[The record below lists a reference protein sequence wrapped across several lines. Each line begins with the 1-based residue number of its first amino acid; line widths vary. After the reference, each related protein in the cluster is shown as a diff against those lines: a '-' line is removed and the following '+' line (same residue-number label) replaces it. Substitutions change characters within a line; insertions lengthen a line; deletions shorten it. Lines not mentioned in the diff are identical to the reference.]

1 MAHCLPILAGVCLF
15 FFVEV
20 LMGDI
25 FSFAYLV
32 YMLFTPS
39 LLVQRINQPTY
50 QPQVD
55 DDMSGVVWERMDKA
69 DPRSPL
75 PSLSLPFG
83 KKTKRKGGAGAGA
96 GGGNGGG
103 YTRVEQE
110 QADVDAAAAEEAAAA
125 DQYRLL
131 WRMWRV
137 TKPLVISQGLWQLVA
152 TLTEFVPSLAMQQ
165 IIDFVSAYHKGEGG
179 VTGRITLFV
188 VLLFVGPLL
197 QGVADGR
204 NFHIGRRIGCRVS

>member
-1 MAHCLPILAGVCLF
+1 MSTTFSVCYVLF
-15 FFVEV
+15 FYRC
-20 LMGDI
+20 
-25 FSFAYLV
+25 SQP
-32 YMLFTPS
+32 T
-39 LLVQRINQPTY
+39 NQPPYDTA
-50 QPQVD
+50 QID
-55 DDMSGVVWERMDKA
+55 DDLSDVVWEKMDKA

-75 PSLSLPFG
+75 PSLSLPCG
-83 KKTKRKGGAGAGA
+83 KKTTRSAGA
-96 GGGNGGG
+96 GGG

-110 QADVDAAAAEEAAAA
+110 QADADAAAAEEAAAA